1 MKKAI
6 LILALAATAG
16 LAKAQQVQTTPAPEN
31 GYWVIESNKHNSK
44 ESVVK
49 FYNLDNVLVYQ
60 ENISGKKVKITNKH
74 TRQALDNTLALALN
88 AKLQNQPVL
97 AMELSK

>member
-6 LILALAATAG
+6 LILALAAIAG
-16 LAKAQQVQTTPAPEN
+16 FAKAQQVQLPVN
-31 GYWVIESNKHNSK
+31 GYWVVESNKRTPK
-44 ESVVK
+44 ENTVK

-60 ENISGKKVKITNKH
+60 ETVSGKKVKVNNNH
-74 TRQALDNTLALALN
+74 TRQVLNSTLQLALN
-88 AKLQNQPVL
+88 GKLRNEPVL